1 MAKGR
6 DRGFTRKLFSGQYYD
21 DVISDSDITAANIK
35 YVRKSG
41 NDSNA
46 GTNAAPYKTI
56 AKAMSQ
62 SVDTRTYVTGTGD
75 RFMIIVGPGEYH
87 EVIDCRY
94 PDGFGVTNLQGKP
107 IGNLTV
113 RGEDFMSATII
124 DAHTTPHSTYPSLIY
139 GHTSGSIFENLLFR
153 NVTGTA
159 QNDELAHSSQDASI
173 NRLNHAWYGPAADGH
188 TGYAGGNG
196 YGYHSNIR
204 FLYCEHSQSH
214 GGRAH
219 GVWMQ
224 AERPLEMARWPSR
237 VDNCI
242 FRGGGPGPATTDGGQ
257 NGAAAFGGKA
267 INIGNHVSRGATS
280 SFATN
285 NIIYYYDIGIDN
297 GGSYQAQVINNTIL
311 SCSTYGIKSFRS
323 SKIYNN
329 IIVGIN
335 NGYGIQ
341 YWPSGYDPE
350 VEYNILTGSWTSDGA
365 EGNTKDLREGNTTLT
380 DSDSGWGTNQ
390 RIDPQLAATGNM
402 QDRKLG
408 IDGAN
413 TFIDVDGWDF
423 APGGPTVRCIDF
435 GYYDKIS
442 SIGSSDV
449 RGVLRETEAG
459 RKIKPIQTLVAIDA
473 GAVELRVY
481 QVRGGE
487 NGQSGQ
493 TFDGDFTINTYD
505 NTSADYNLPA
515 EDNIVG
521 LEFRAPISLYVP
533 GVPNLHPPT
542 GARKANAYRIEVGK
556 KS

>member
-6 DRGFTRKLFSGQYYD
+6 DRGFIRKLFSGQFYD

-35 YVRKSG
+35 YVRKDG
-41 NDSNA
+41 NDGS
-46 GTNAAPYKTI
+46 GDGSTSSPYKTI

-75 RFMIIVGPGEYH
+75 RFMIIVGPGEYN
-87 EVIDCRY
+87 EVIDCRH
-94 PDGFGVTNLQGKP
+94 PHGFGVTNLQGKP

-113 RGEDFMSATII
+113 RGENFMSATII

-139 GHTSGSIFENLLFR
+139 GHTSGSIFENLTFR
-153 NVTGTA
+153 HVTGTG
-159 QNDELAHSSQDASI
+159 QNDQLAHSAQDASI
-173 NRLNHAWYGPAADGH
+173 NRINHAWYGPAVGGH
-188 TGYAGGNG
+188 TGYEGGNG

-219 GVWMQ
+219 GVQ
-224 AERPLEMARWPSR
+224 LQTERPLDQARWPSR

-242 FRGGGPGPATTDGGQ
+242 FRGGGPGPATTEGHQ
-257 NGAAAFGGKA
+257 NGSSDFTGIA
-267 INIGNHVSRGATS
+267 INIGNHVDRGATS

-285 NIIYYYDIGIDN
+285 NIIYYYSIGIDN

-311 SCSTYGIKSFRS
+311 SCSTYGIKSHRA

-341 YWPSGYDPE
+341 YGAAYDAE

-365 EGNTKDLREGNTTLT
+365 EGNTTDLRATNTTLT

-390 RIDPQLAATGNM
+390 RIDPQLAATGNID
-402 QDRKLG
+402 DRSEG
-408 IDGAN
+408 INGTD
-413 TFIDVDGWDF
+413 TPFEVFQWDF
-423 APGGPTVRCIDF
+423 APASWIARCVDF
-435 GYYDKIS
+435 GYDDKIS
-442 SIGSSDV
+442 SIGKSDV
-449 RGVLRETEAG
+449 RGVLRESEKD
-459 RKIKPIQTLVAIDA
+459 RKVKPIQTLNGIDA
-473 GAVELRVY
+473 GAVEFRVY
-481 QVRGGE
+481 QARGGP

-493 TFDGDFTINTYD
+493 TMDGDFTINTYN
-505 NTSADYNLPA
+505 NTSADVNRPA
-515 EDNIVG
+515 EDNDVG
-521 LEFRAPISLYVP
+521 IEDRSPISLSVP
-533 GVPNLHPPT
+533 GVPHLHVPT
-542 GARKANAYRIEVGK
+542 DARKPDAYRITLGN